1 MFFNDIF
8 MDKDVEGSYSNS
20 YDKMIN
26 LASRV
31 FVDDSVDADRKKE
44 LYLLLCCAYGQLD
57 DVTTFSLNS

>member
-8 MDKDVEGSYSNS
+8 MDKNVEESYSDS
-20 YDKMIN
+20 YDRMMD

-57 DVTTFSLNS
+57 DIDNKKSSL